1 MKTRISLNG
10 TKPKEIIKTLPIS
23 ATQCFTLYKGIG
35 TREIF
40 VISNTSFV
48 SSNRVCLHQRYK
60 VLLNSSVQDAAWSGV
75 PATWSGVK
83 QLVPMDLFNAF
94 PLKERL
100 FLQIIECI
108 EVQAISLQHFSLRHK
123 YHCHPNKAHFPSF
136 LLQLH
141 AFIITELV
149 KFKIIKLVTL
159 FKLTFCQC
167 WVVPYRLFPF
177 LFQHFFFLFVLKFQ
191 V

>member
-1 MKTRISLNG
+1 
-10 TKPKEIIKTLPIS
+10 
-23 ATQCFTLYKGIG
+23 
-35 TREIF
+35 
-40 VISNTSFV
+40 
-48 SSNRVCLHQRYK
+48 
-60 VLLNSSVQDAAWSGV
+60 
-75 PATWSGVK
+75 
-83 QLVPMDLFNAF
+83 MDLFNAF

-159 FKLTFCQC
+159 FKLTFCSAGL
-167 WVVPYRLFPF
+167 YLIDYFPF
-177 LFQHFFFLFVLKFQ
+177 CFSISFFCLF
-191 V
+191 